1 MMDFHVQVNQLL
13 LQFFN
18 FIAFGA
24 DTTSTLMIRNMS
36 EFAFLGP
43 LVGQVVCNT
52 NIIMRLANSLGL
64 CMAVTFLGTAV
75 STEQCKTW
83 MTTPSYRVRKLF

>member
-52 NIIMRLANSLGL
+52 NIIM
-64 CMAVTFLGTAV
+64 
-75 STEQCKTW
+75 
-83 MTTPSYRVRKLF
+83 